1 MRLLKEPVMFEES
14 GKTRTSGREAVTK
27 SARASSSSKRLL
39 EVQFL
44 RARRHEAPRMVSS
57 ARTHADTFF
66 VSPLHVRT
74 RAQSVK
80 PFKRETPGAPA
91 DDA

>member
-1 MRLLKEPVMFEES
+1 MFEES
-14 GKTRTSGREAVTK
+14 GKTRTSGREAVTNYK

-57 ARTHADTFF
+57 ARTPADTFC

>member
-1 MRLLKEPVMFEES
+1 MFEES

-27 SARASSSSKRLL
+27 SARATSSSKRLL

>member
-1 MRLLKEPVMFEES
+1 MFEES
-14 GKTRTSGREAVTK
+14 GKTRTSGREAVTNYK

-44 RARRHEAPRMVSS
+44 RARRHDAVSS

>member
-1 MRLLKEPVMFEES
+1 MFEES

-44 RARRHEAPRMVSS
+44 RARRTRFLFPRYMCERSKIRLLEDNS
-57 ARTHADTFF
+57 LEIGT
-66 VSPLHVRT
+66 
-74 RAQSVK
+74 
-80 PFKRETPGAPA
+80 GN
-91 DDA
+91 